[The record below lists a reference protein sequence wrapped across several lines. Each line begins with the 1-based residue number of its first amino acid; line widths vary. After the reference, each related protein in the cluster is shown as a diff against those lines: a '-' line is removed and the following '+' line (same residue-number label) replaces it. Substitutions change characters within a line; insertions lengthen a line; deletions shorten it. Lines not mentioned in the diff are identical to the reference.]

1 MIFYF
6 SGTGNSQLAAHRIAE
21 QLGDEAV
28 SINRYLKAGETG
40 SFSAAEPW
48 VFVAPVYA
56 WRLPPVVERWIEGS
70 TFEGGRDAY
79 FVFTCGGCSR
89 NAGAY
94 VKRLC
99 ERTGLVFRGAA
110 DVVMTKNYLAMGSTS
125 PAEECQPLID
135 AALPRIDRIAARI
148 RAREQLPEQPAT
160 LDDKL
165 HSGPLNPLFYAF
177 CVSDKGFAVSERCTS
192 CGMCAARCPLNNV
205 RLVEGKPTW
214 NGTCTHCMACI
225 SGCPAE
231 AIEYKQASQGLHRHY
246 IMDDARCR
254 TDGGRSR

>member
-21 QLGDEAV
+21 QLGDEAA

-110 DVVMTKNYLAMGSTS
+110 DVVMTKNYLAMGPTS

-148 RAREQLPEQPAT
+148 LAP
-160 LDDKL
+160 
-165 HSGPLNPLFYAF
+165 
-177 CVSDKGFAVSERCTS
+177 
-192 CGMCAARCPLNNV
+192 
-205 RLVEGKPTW
+205 
-214 NGTCTHCMACI
+214 
-225 SGCPAE
+225 
-231 AIEYKQASQGLHRHY
+231 
-246 IMDDARCR
+246 
-254 TDGGRSR
+254 